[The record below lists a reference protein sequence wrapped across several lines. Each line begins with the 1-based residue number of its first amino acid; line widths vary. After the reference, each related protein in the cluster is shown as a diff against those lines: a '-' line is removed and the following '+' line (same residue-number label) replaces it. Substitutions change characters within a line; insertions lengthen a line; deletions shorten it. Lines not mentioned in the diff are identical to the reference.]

1 MSRGTLPPAS
11 TFCGSFGVAF
21 GVHVSAF
28 ITYARAITIL
38 GVTSSQIDR
47 DLFGWVIHPAYQ
59 LTFATVSLL
68 GVPLAVR
75 ASIACMARLCRPLQE
90 YLLYVYAT
98 LAFDFIF
105 ACIFLYKADPCLY
118 FVEPRILRGSPLLVC
133 SFFTGMLAFWLSV
146 WLIFSA
152 YLAYIIYSE
161 VEVLQEGLYSNLITY
176 ERKAGQGGADATLPE
191 VYRRD
196 LDHGGVGPAG
206 FLPSQ
211 FTPSETVLQ
220 ERASTYSRELQ
231 QATPDNGAFR
241 GPGGVS
247 AAIL

>member
-1 MSRGTLPPAS
+1 MSRGSLPPAA
-11 TFCGSFGVAF
+11 TFCGSFGVAL

-28 ITYARAITIL
+28 ITYARAIAIL
-38 GVTSSQIDR
+38 GVTSSQVDT
-47 DLFGWVIHPAYQ
+47 DLFGWVIHPVHQ
-59 LTFATVSLL
+59 LIFATVSLL

-75 ASIACMARLCRPLQE
+75 ASIACLARLWRPLRE
-90 YLLYVYAT
+90 YLLYVCGT

-105 ACIFLYKADPCLY
+105 SCIFVYKADPCLY

-152 YLAYIIYSE
+152 YLAYVIYSE
-161 VEVLQEGLYSNLITY
+161 VEVLQEGLCTNLITY
-176 ERKAGQGGADATLPE
+176 ERKAGRGGQDPLLPE

-211 FTPSETVLQ
+211 FIPSETVLQ
-220 ERASTYSRELQ
+220 ERTSTYNRDVLKAS
-231 QATPDNGAFR
+231 PDNGGGI

-247 AAIL
+247 AAVL